1 MIKKLDRSTI
11 KVAAIILF
19 ATIFFS
25 WTGQGYAANKTQ
37 FDILYMNH
45 GPMRPTIAKIKELL
59 GNYQNTVQ
67 ASWHDVDQAS
77 GKSFMKQQKING
89 HIPMLIMIDGQ
100 SDFSIDGRAVK
111 LQGFP
116 TGASPFKRVEGN
128 WSLEDLQLLLDE
140 KTRE

>member
-1 MIKKLDRSTI
+1 MMKKQGRSTI
-11 KVAAIILF
+11 KIAAIILF
-19 ATIFFS
+19 ACTLFS
-25 WTGQGYAANKTQ
+25 WPGQGSAADKVQ

-59 GNYQNTVQ
+59 GNYEDTVQ
-67 ASWHDVDQAS
+67 ASWYDVDQPS
-77 GKSFMKQQKING
+77 GKSYMKKKKIVG

-100 SDFSIDGRAVK
+100 SDFSIDGREIQ

-128 WSLEDLQLLLDE
+128 WSLDDLQLLLD
-140 KTRE
+140 KKMR